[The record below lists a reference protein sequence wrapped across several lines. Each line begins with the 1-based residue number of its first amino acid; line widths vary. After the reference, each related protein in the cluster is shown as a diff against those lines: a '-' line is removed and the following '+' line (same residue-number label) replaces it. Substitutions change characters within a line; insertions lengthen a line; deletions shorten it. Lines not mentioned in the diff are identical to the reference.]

1 MCRRKQM
8 RYVDDDGD
16 DDVEYDNVQWL
27 NAQMDGWQFGGYEGQ
42 MY

>member
-1 MCRRKQM
+1 MAMEEFWTLSRVERMCRRKQM

-27 NAQMDGWQFGGYEGQ
+27 NA
-42 MY
+42 